1 MEKLLKYSVLRYLPS
16 KLSGEKINLG
26 ILFSEENTGYHSF
39 YCTKN
44 FQRIK
49 YFDDELEKKTLRDFL
64 TEIKEDVESEWNREN
79 FDIDEFIKFYI
90 NSFCFEKT
98 ASIIY
103 EDLDSMIESL
113 KKAYFRFDYA
123 KGERPS
129 KTEDQRILAK
139 LIRSSGTSLYRNKT
153 VKGRFEEDIQYDLM
167 TQYYYIK
174 LFDFDGKN
182 LKRCI
187 NTAKTWAWNC
197 SHETGKKIY
206 IIYRYSDKNPEN
218 KKEFQI
224 IKNIFD
230 ESGAHFCSIDDSIKI
245 VQGAG

>member
-1 MEKLLKYSVLRYLPS
+1 MEKLLKYSVLRYMPS

-139 LIRSSGTSLYRNKT
+139 LIRSSAPGERLRQTARPSKSRAGRTPPAERCSL
-153 VKGRFEEDIQYDLM
+153 GRRVWPSRPHFH
-167 TQYYYIK
+167 
-174 LFDFDGKN
+174 N
-182 LKRCI
+182 RCR
-187 NTAKTWAWNC
+187 
-197 SHETGKKIY
+197 G
-206 IIYRYSDKNPEN
+206 
-218 KKEFQI
+218 
-224 IKNIFD
+224 
-230 ESGAHFCSIDDSIKI
+230 
-245 VQGAG
+245 